1 MTLANERRFDCVN
14 DEVVFVAFDPDCTVD
29 DWSLSDVVVL
39 AATSSGVMIW
49 TGGADGGARNGETAA
64 SSFEAR
70 WC

>member
-1 MTLANERRFDCVN
+1 MANVNERRLDWVN
-14 DEVVFVAFDPDCTVD
+14 DVRVFAAFDPDCTAD
-29 DWSLSDVVVL
+29 GWSLSDTVVP

-49 TGGADGGARNGETAA
+49 IGGADGGARSGDTAA